1 MHLSDFDYNLPEELI
16 AQTPIE
22 PRDHSR
28 LLILE
33 KNTWNLEEKKFF
45 NIVDY
50 LWENDVLVLNETRV
64 INARLKWVIDI
75 FPKWKKQEKEVEIFL
90 HKQINID
97 TWECLGYPGKNL
109 KIWRNIRFYDNK
121 WNLILN
127 WLIEKI
133 SDMWRFIKFDKS
145 RFEFLEIIDSFWELP
160 LPPYI
165 TEKLENSERYQTVFS
180 KDHWSAAAPTAWL
193 HFTKELLEKLKNKWV
208 KIEKVLLHVWVG
220 TFKPVETEDLT
231 KHYMHSEYIEIKKEV
246 AERLNNYKKNWKNI
260 IAVWT
265 TCVRVLESFSDE
277 NGILNY
283 WNKETSIFIYPW
295 YRWKFVNSLITN
307 FHLPKSTLLM
317 LVSSLWWT
325 ENIKKSYN
333 YAIKN
338 KFRFFSFWDALFIKK

>member
-1 MHLSDFDYNLPEELI
+1 MNLSDFDYILPEELI

-22 PRDHSR
+22 PRDNSR
-28 LLILE
+28 LLILD
-33 KNTWNLEEKKFF
+33 KSNWNLEEKRFF
-45 NIVDY
+45 NIADY

-64 INARLKWVIDI
+64 INARLRWVIDI
-75 FPKWKKQEKEVEIFL
+75 FPRWKKEEKQVEIFL
-90 HKQINID
+90 HKQINND

-109 KIWRNIRFYDNK
+109 KIWRNIRFYDDK
-121 WNLILN
+121 WILILN

-133 SDMWRFIKFDKS
+133 SEMWRFIRFDKS
-145 RFEFLEIIDSFWELP
+145 WFEFLETIDSFWELP

-180 KDHWSAAAPTAWL
+180 KNHWSAAAPTAWL
-193 HFTKELLEKLKNKWV
+193 HFTKELLENIEKSGV

-246 AERLNNYKKNWKNI
+246 AERLNKYKKSWKNI

-277 NGILNY
+277 NWILNY
-283 WNKETSIFIYPW
+283 WNKETNIFIYPW
-295 YRWKFVNSLITN
+295 YKWRFVNSLITN

-325 ENIKKSYN
+325 EHIRKSYN